1 MTGQQASQHATP
13 FSVSRA
19 WFHQTAISRVRQPRR
34 AECRN
39 VATGSMNQQLL
50 KAARQLLEPA
60 ETSARAKIGPEWSA
74 SQPDNT
80 FLPFLALPVLHCIR
94 GDWLLFRSHIAF
106 VATGWCSPEYQPP
119 PLILS
124 LSAFECSSNWLSY
137 SVNLQ
142 SPRAAAHQI
151 YITPPLYS
159 PGTSHSFY
167 SHSCH
172 PQYCG
177 F

>member
-80 FLPFLALPVLHCIR
+80 LLPFLAHPVPHCIR

-106 VATGWCSPEYQPP
+106 VATGWCSVPHCIRGDRLVFPGKSTSSPDPFFIRLRMFEQ
-119 PLILS
+119 L
-124 LSAFECSSNWLSY
+124 AF
-137 SVNLQ
+137 
-142 SPRAAAHQI
+142 I
-151 YITPPLYS
+151 
-159 PGTSHSFY
+159 
-167 SHSCH
+167 
-172 PQYCG
+172 
-177 F
+177 